1 MKTTLES
8 KVSAAFKD
16 YIARMAS
23 AGKVVPICQLIRIA
37 DSDGYVYA
45 TRFQRNPSRFFITF
59 RRYDSDSYIIASC
72 GIRMYARLHD
82 KCINEDI
89 DLQFNE
95 AMPWL

>member
-8 KVSAAFKD
+8 KVSAAYKE
-16 YIARMAS
+16 YIARMAA
-23 AGKVVPICQLIRIA
+23 AGKVVPMGQMIRII
-37 DSDGYVYA
+37 DTDGYVCV
-45 TRFQRNPSRFFITF
+45 TRYQKAPSLFFVTF
-59 RRYDSDSYIIASC
+59 KRYDSDVYIIASC

-95 AMPWL
+95 AMPWH